1 MTIDIEAAEQF
12 VLTHARLL
20 ERCRLGVLL
29 HDDTPG
35 ATLAALAA
43 YQNDDGGFGWALE
56 PDVRGPHSE
65 TTSTLAAL
73 ELLAEL
79 DALDS
84 ALAARALSW
93 VVTVAGSDGGVPFV
107 LPASLSFPRA
117 PWMQPVEGGSHLTF
131 GYAAVAR
138 QAGATGSWVDAAE
151 RWCWARLS
159 EPSGVDGYL
168 LKYALL
174 FLDAHPGEDLRAST
188 LARLTGRVG
197 ADGSVPVSG
206 GTEDEKLTPLELSPH
221 PRAPSRSLFTE
232 TQVEADLER
241 LAAGQQADGGWTF
254 DFLQWCPAQG
264 LDWRGV
270 VTVQA
275 LSTLAEHGQS

>member
-159 EPSGVDGYL
+159 EPSRVEGYL

-174 FLDAHPGEDLRAST
+174 FLDAHPGEDLTATT

-206 GTEDEKLTPLELSPH
+206 GTEDEKLTPLGLSPH